1 MEGTELDL
9 QISTT
14 SLGNTNESGGKL
26 GAVEGLAQAICSE
39 DLYTKTIVERAKE
52 AQDITKGIFPNANFG
67 VSVLASVVNPY
78 ILKENNI
85 EPSSIDYPYL
95 VKYNMAFL
103 KEKVH
108 KGKEE
113 GHTGLGLA
121 MVVAQEYAYGFLQS
135 HSNEK
140 QIDSTLR
147 VANVMDDMVKIR
159 TCIETVSIEDEIRK
173 IREINRILKDGGK
186 SITWV
191 IEPNKKIGDGTFTDF
206 MRLYTNIKNDYQNSN
221 LKFGIDLDMG
231 GLPKEEYGHVF
242 NIMDSI
248 DKVNFPIYLSLSG
261 KNYTDGTVSTH
272 LPLGDD
278 VEFNRKLGEY
288 LSLRGIRGQEIP
300 RLVIETNPTGN
311 VVEDYAKF
319 LRGLKEGFN

>member
-1 MEGTELDL
+1 MEDTELDL

-14 SLGNTNESGGKL
+14 TLGNTNESGGKL
-26 GAVEGLAQAICSE
+26 GAVEGLGQAIFSK
-39 DLYTKTIVERAKE
+39 DRYTDTVLSNTLKVK
-52 AQDITKGIFPNANFG
+52 DITKELIPEANFG

-78 ILKENNI
+78 ILKKNNI

-121 MVVAQEYAYGFLQS
+121 MAVAQEYAYGFLQS
-135 HSNEK
+135 HSDEE

-147 VANVMDDMVKIR
+147 VASVMEDMVKIR

-191 IEPNKKIGDGTFTDF
+191 IEPNKKIGDGTFTNF
-206 MRLYTNIKNDYQNSN
+206 MNIYTNIKNDYQNKD
-221 LKFGIDLDMG
+221 LRFGIDLDMG
-231 GLPKEEYGHVF
+231 GLPKEEYDHVF
-242 NIMDSI
+242 NIMDSMHG
-248 DKVNFPIYLSLSG
+248 DYFPIYLSLSG
-261 KNYTDGTVSTH
+261 KDYTDGTVRTH

-288 LSLRGIRGQEIP
+288 LVLRGIRGQKIP
-300 RLVIETNPTGN
+300 GLIVETNPTGN
-311 VVEDYAKF
+311 VEEDYKNF
-319 LRGLKEGFN
+319 LRGLKRGFN